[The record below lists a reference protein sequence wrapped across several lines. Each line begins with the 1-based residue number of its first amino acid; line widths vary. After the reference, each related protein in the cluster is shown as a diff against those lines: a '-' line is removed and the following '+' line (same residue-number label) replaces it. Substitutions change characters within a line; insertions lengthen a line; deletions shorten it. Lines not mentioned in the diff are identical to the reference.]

1 MVKKA
6 KSVCSYKGVWIFTHT
21 HTLIQTRREERKRVC
36 VVRIIALS
44 ILVGWLVVFLKGL
57 LSPFCFACG
66 LLMSQTNKCTHL
78 ILASNNSSPKDS
90 LETAIVMNL
99 KLSIHRQTDRQT
111 DVTKIHPLLTA

>member
-1 MVKKA
+1 MDIHTH
-6 KSVCSYKGVWIFTHT
+6 SYKHVGK
-21 HTLIQTRREERKRVC
+21 REKESLCSKDYSLEY
-36 VVRIIALS
+36 ISWLD
-44 ILVGWLVVFLKGL
+44 GWLAVFLKGL